1 MRSIQ
6 RSSWS
11 SGSLLPALVLALAA
25 SALAACN
32 KKEAAPEGAP
42 ASPVPVRCPAG
53 SVIQD
58 GACVAVLTA
67 AQVQA
72 VGQQQAKLDEL
83 ARLLARSDVV
93 LAPVELL
100 ASVRES
106 ALWKKVAARS
116 ESLASADEVV
126 ASLGVAAAQLRG
138 LGEEVGKASANLGEL
153 KGELE
158 SVMVDSGAAKKLADV
173 QERVSRQVRE
183 VIGPL
188 QRQVRS
194 TVDKVGAP
202 LVAKLGELGDTVSGA
217 CTVSK
222 VTGGN
227 ETIKAACGKA
237 KDAFAQAAAF
247 LSEVKDR
254 PVVMFQD
261 MTAQLDGLGALVD
274 QETREAVGR
283 ARTAVQA
290 AVEQP
295 ARAPSAPVGKPM
307 GAKSGGDGGGGT
319 GDGDGI
325 VAAVA
330 PAARAGTGGGGDVI
344 SVLGQ
349 PCGAGDSCAAG
360 ATCKTYYG
368 FAGPSGPSFKSCEI
382 ACGPAGGACP
392 AGTNC
397 VTVSDGPGSVCRAP

>member
-126 ASLGVAAAQLRG
+126 ASLGVAAPLSTITLSSSPLSSPRFADALPTCRS
-138 LGEEVGKASANLGEL
+138 AS
-153 KGELE
+153 
-158 SVMVDSGAAKKLADV
+158 LA
-173 QERVSRQVRE
+173 R
-183 VIGPL
+183 
-188 QRQVRS
+188 
-194 TVDKVGAP
+194 
-202 LVAKLGELGDTVSGA
+202 
-217 CTVSK
+217 C
-222 VTGGN
+222 
-227 ETIKAACGKA
+227 
-237 KDAFAQAAAF
+237 
-247 LSEVKDR
+247 
-254 PVVMFQD
+254 
-261 MTAQLDGLGALVD
+261 
-274 QETREAVGR
+274 
-283 ARTAVQA
+283 AR
-290 AVEQP
+290 
-295 ARAPSAPVGKPM
+295 
-307 GAKSGGDGGGGT
+307 
-319 GDGDGI
+319 
-325 VAAVA
+325 
-330 PAARAGTGGGGDVI
+330 
-344 SVLGQ
+344 
-349 PCGAGDSCAAG
+349 
-360 ATCKTYYG
+360 
-368 FAGPSGPSFKSCEI
+368 
-382 ACGPAGGACP
+382 
-392 AGTNC
+392 
-397 VTVSDGPGSVCRAP
+397 